1 MVEYLPSMHKVL
13 GLTPGTAKK
22 IAQDNLAL
30 DLHQPHLCTIKQA
43 VWRIININAASS
55 ENFTMRT

>member
-1 MVEYLPSMHKVL
+1 MHKVL